1 MIYRIRSTEIFTLTH
16 ITYIVISNYHKNIH
30 MHSQSGNTG
39 DWERWLPRKQP
50 TDSLY
55 TVLDHEYC
63 KELNESQAS
72 SRLEWITLHQ
82 RLRIGFRTIT
92 TEKGQ
97 NIICVI
103 RRHYVLIPIEWVENS
118 LNDSYAWVPSADA
131 RIWSRNWHHQC
142 FSLLCPSGSY
152 YEWMDKS

>member
-1 MIYRIRSTEIFTLTH
+1 MIYRIRPTEIFTLTH
-16 ITYIVISNYHKNIH
+16 ITYLVISNYHKNIH
-30 MHSQSGNTG
+30 MHSQSRNTG

-92 TEKGQ
+92 TEKVELRIRWMTATREFPPPMPGHDLGIGTTSVFRCCSQVAAIMSGWINPNARQ
-97 NIICVI
+97 NN
-103 RRHYVLIPIEWVENS
+103 P
-118 LNDSYAWVPSADA
+118 
-131 RIWSRNWHHQC
+131 
-142 FSLLCPSGSY
+142 
-152 YEWMDKS
+152 